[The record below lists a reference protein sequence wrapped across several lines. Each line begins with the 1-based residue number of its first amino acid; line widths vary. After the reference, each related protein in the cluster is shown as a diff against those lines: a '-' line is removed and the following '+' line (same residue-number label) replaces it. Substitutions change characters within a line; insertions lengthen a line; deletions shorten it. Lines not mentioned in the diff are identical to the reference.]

1 MDLAVQ
7 TFEND
12 AYSVE
17 ATEDAGCLLTLKIF
31 VKPPAAQKSYKKAV
45 KIVNKQIS
53 IPGFRKGRAPDHTVI
68 SRYNSYV
75 DQEWKEDIVN
85 EAYKAAVDLI
95 KIYPI
100 SQESI
105 KKPKIESCSQEE
117 GAVISLAYEHYPT
130 APEVDLQSLTIPLIE
145 TESISEERVEETL
158 QEVKRSHADW
168 EKIEDRAVQE
178 GDYVDVSISAID
190 KEPPIE
196 IVKDRRFEMADKK
209 IAPWLKKLLL
219 GLAVNE
225 SAEGM
230 SELSEDATEEI
241 KKDFESRKMQVTVH
255 AIHKILLP
263 ELDEELAKKL
273 GADSVEDL
281 RAKVRAN
288 LEKEME
294 EAAQEKRIEALEDA
308 LLTAY
313 DFDLPA
319 SLLEEER
326 ASRIEY
332 RIQKLKE
339 QGLSDEEIKAK
350 ESEIELEVAKDTDE
364 SYRLYF
370 LNKQIEKLGGVSVS
384 QDEISGEVMR
394 QIQLNPYLFKQ
405 ENDPDYTKNLITRI
419 SHSLLKKKV
428 GEYALTQVKVAEI
441 A

>member
-68 SRYNSYV
+68 SRYSSYV

-85 EAYKAAVDLI
+85 EAYKAAVDLV

-100 SQESI
+100 SQESF

-117 GAVISLAYEHYPT
+117 GAIISLAYEHYPK

-145 TESISEERVEETL
+145 TESISEERIEETL
-158 QEVKRSHADW
+158 QEIKRSHADW

-219 GLAVNE
+219 GLAVDE

-230 SELSEDATEEI
+230 SELSEDATEEV
-241 KKDFESRKMQVTVH
+241 KKGFETRKMQVTVH

-281 RAKVRAN
+281 CAKVRAN

-313 DFDLPA
+313 NFDLPA

-350 ESEIELEVAKDTDE
+350 ESEIELEVAKDTEE

-394 QIQLNPYLFKQ
+394 QIQLNPYLFQQ
-405 ENDPDYTKNLITRI
+405 ENDPDHTKNLITRI

-428 GEYALTQVKVAEI
+428 NEYALTQVKVAKI